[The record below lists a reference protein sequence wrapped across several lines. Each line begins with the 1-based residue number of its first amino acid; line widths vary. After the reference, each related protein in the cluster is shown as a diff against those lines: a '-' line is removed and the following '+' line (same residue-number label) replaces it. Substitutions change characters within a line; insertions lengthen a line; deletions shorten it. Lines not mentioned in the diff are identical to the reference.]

1 MQTHAAL
8 AHAQLLNEGLGPG
21 DLQGSVSSAVPRLHT
36 KNDKTA
42 KPGHLQEG
50 LVTPQN

>member
-8 AHAQLLNEGLGPG
+8 AHAQLLNEGLGPT
-21 DLQGSVSSAVPRLHT
+21 DLQGFVSSAVPRVHT

-42 KPGHLQEG
+42 KPGRLQEG
-50 LVTPQN
+50 FVTQQN